1 MQKSVHLI
9 ISTTKLNFLNT
20 CTLEGKNV
28 MTSEIIKKMF
38 VIMSSPWEGEQI
50 KFLHSASY
58 LLLGSFHLPE

>member
-1 MQKSVHLI
+1 
-9 ISTTKLNFLNT
+9 
-20 CTLEGKNV
+20 

-50 KFLHSASY
+50 KFLYSASY